1 MAQLSNKHQ
10 EHNATIPDWIVAY
23 YNADYQSS
31 AGKAIKFLFERQ
43 AVTEQD
49 YEFAV
54 SEIKSLHQEVWRLT
68 KEKDALLADR
78 DDAISEKN
86 EILLEVAATLL
97 ERDALREEV
106 ERLKAKVDTFI
117 KECSEDAEQLSNVR
131 SINKELSED
140 NQYLN
145 SVIAVSESL
154 NAELVEALKKIN
166 PQALREVAI
175 HYDEYA
181 IKLGHT
187 DDGQTTTL
195 SAAILRNYALIVE
208 AAILCAEGKTT

>member
-1 MAQLSNKHQ
+1 MAQLSNKRQ

-86 EILLEVAATLL
+86 GILLDVAAALL
-97 ERDALREEV
+97 ERDAFKEEV
-106 ERLKAKVDTFI
+106 ERLKAELVTELNVNRSWL
-117 KECSEDAEQLSNVR
+117 KEQVKL
-131 SINKELSED
+131 
-140 NQYLN
+140 Q
-145 SVIAVSESL
+145 SL
-154 NAELVEALKKIN
+154 NAELVGALKKIN
-166 PQALREVAI
+166 PQALIEVAI

-187 DDGQTTTL
+187 DEGQTTTL

-208 AAILCAEGKTT
+208 AALSRAE